1 VSSKHVTLEEYV
13 YKKLKGGVSKYIV
26 LRDLWRSIQ
35 ERKLKLKDPDPPI
48 TLISYVFRLDYTLW
62 FWTSVTLVALTLGLV
77 YVTEY
82 IPLFIS
88 ARYVLGTIY
97 VLFLPGYSLI
107 EALYPREEDLTPL
120 ERVALSI
127 GLSLAVVPLIGL
139 ILNYTPW
146 GIRLPSIIS
155 STAAFIIAMLIIALH
170 RKFNF
175 IKLVIIN
182 RGLLESRYKR

>member
-1 VSSKHVTLEEYV
+1 MSSKHVTLEEYV